1 MACLDTSIAAQFEEN
16 KAPRGPDGATTKKP
30 RLAPGL

>member
-1 MACLDTSIAAQFEEN
+1 MAYLDTSIAAQFEEN
-16 KAPRGPDGATTKKP
+16 KACGHVARMATKKP